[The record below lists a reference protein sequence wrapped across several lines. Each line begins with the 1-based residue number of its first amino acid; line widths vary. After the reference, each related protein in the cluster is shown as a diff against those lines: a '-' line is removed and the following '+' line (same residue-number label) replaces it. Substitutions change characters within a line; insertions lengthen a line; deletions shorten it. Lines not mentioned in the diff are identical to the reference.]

1 MSPNGDDPLTQ
12 VVQNMEDELMQDSR
26 AAFGV
31 YRPEIRH
38 IPDPLTFKE
47 AKRKYRMQA
56 DNLDDHARRMKK
68 LGTYRAIV
76 KAGKTERNSSQIN
89 SNGEMGKYLGH
100 RGEFRGK
107 SK

>member
-1 MSPNGDDPLTQ
+1 
-12 VVQNMEDELMQDSR
+12 
-26 AAFGV
+26 
-31 YRPEIRH
+31 
-38 IPDPLTFKE
+38 
-47 AKRKYRMQA
+47 MQA

-107 SK
+107 SKQSHTQKGSVIENMHAGIDMAPVVHSIEMNRATVNQS